1 MAALDHVVIN
11 ALRDTDAGEALFSA
25 LGFLLTP
32 RGYHT
37 LGSVNHL
44 MMTPGAYLEIV
55 GVPPEGRQRQEVLDS
70 PRGLNGIVLKTSD
83 ADATFERLGAAGF
96 DPLPPMDF
104 SRPVTIDGQEHEA
117 SFRTVRLK
125 PDFFGG
131 GRIYFCHHLTPE
143 LVWRPEWLNHPN
155 GFRAIERIEV
165 ESPDAR
171 ATAERFATAF
181 EGTVAGGAEAG
192 SSPLRFV
199 LEDCEIH
206 IHDGPRDR
214 MRATGIVFDALEG
227 VLDRVAAA
235 GIAATATAPGQVTLD
250 LPDLETT
257 LHCRATA

>member
-11 ALRDTDAGEALFSA
+11 ALRDTDAAEALFSA
-25 LGFLLTP
+25 LGFHLTP

-70 PRGLNGIVLKTSD
+70 PRGLSGIVLKTSD
-83 ADATFERLGAAGF
+83 ADATFERLAAAGF

-104 SRPVTIDGQEHEA
+104 SRPVTIDGQKHEA

-131 GRIYFCHHLTPE
+131 GRIYFCDHLTPE
-143 LVWRPEWLNHPN
+143 LVWRPEWLDHPN
-155 GFRAIERIEV
+155 GFSAIERIDV
-165 ESPDAR
+165 ESHDAR

-181 EGTVAGGAEAG
+181 EGHVESGP
-192 SSPLRFV
+192 SPLRVV

-206 IHDGPRDR
+206 VHDGPRDR
-214 MRATGIVFDALEG
+214 MRATSIVFDT
-227 VLDRVAAA
+227 LDGLLARATAA
-235 GIAATATAPGQVTLD
+235 GIAVTATAPGQVTLD
-250 LPDLETT
+250 LPDLDTT
-257 LHCRATA
+257 LHCRAAA